1 MLGRKKYGWPLTLV
15 QGFIPPL
22 ITHEI
27 IIRKNVINDVMWRA
41 FLDPQ
46 GYIL

>member
-46 GYIL
+46 GYIW